1 MFLTI
6 LNLTTTT
13 TMKTTFTNINWRN
26 SDDSNVFNM
35 HAIKSIELDTDSNIV
50 TITCATNTFS
60 APFYG
65 LTYGGG
71 VTHWEFTTKHP
82 YSIGE
87 YIEVAIF
94 ESTSKVCITHH
105 CGQVPAWFE
114 YKCKTYIHL

>member
-1 MFLTI
+1 MFFTI

-26 SDDSNVFNM
+26 LDDSNVFNM

-71 VTHWEFTTKHP
+71 GSNTLGVYNK
-82 YSIGE
+82 
-87 YIEVAIF
+87 
-94 ESTSKVCITHH
+94 TSLCSRR
-105 CGQVPAWFE
+105 
-114 YKCKTYIHL
+114 IHRNSNI